1 MSRMADDD
9 IADPELQARVQR
21 FLQDP
26 TPHVLGN
33 PDARICVIEFGDYEC
48 PYCAG
53 AAPVLRE
60 LVELSDGAVR
70 LVFRNF
76 PLFEV
81 HPHALTAALA
91 AESVAA
97 SAGEDAFWSMHAK
110 LFAHQARLTDVD
122 LQLYADSQGG
132 DAGLAAGP
140 GAQRFAPIVQADYAA
155 GIEAG
160 VSSTPTLFIDGMNYE
175 GRVDLNS
182 LRRATGLSPDAGA
195 GPVRRRPWQRR
206 ERGWGAVT
214 GR

>member
-1 MSRMADDD
+1 MAEND
-9 IADPELQARVQR
+9 IADPVLAGRVER
-21 FLQDP
+21 FLSNP

-33 PDARICVIEFGDYEC
+33 PDARVCVIEFGDFEC

-60 LVELSDGAVR
+60 LVESSEGQVR
-70 LVFRNF
+70 LIYRNF

-97 SAGEDAFWSMHAK
+97 SAGEEAYWTMHDK
-110 LFAHQARLTDVD
+110 LFAHQARLTDID
-122 LQLYADSQGG
+122 LKLYAKALGG
-132 DAGLAAGP
+132 DPDLASGA

-160 VSSTPTLFIDGMNYE
+160 VVGTPTLFIDGLVYD
-175 GRVDLNS
+175 GRVEVPAL
-182 LRRATGLSPDAGA
+182 LRATGLSTDTAGA
-195 GPVRRRPWQRR
+195 EPRRRPWQRR
-206 ERGWGAVT
+206 
-214 GR
+214 